1 MKIIYELGQLKK
13 PLKDSVMAI
22 GVFDGVHKGHQM
34 LIKKAVKK
42 AKLLGTESVVMTFS
56 PHPVS
61 VLHPKFELS
70 LITSLAHKTKLIEAL
85 EVDILI
91 VVKFTRAFA
100 FQSPDSFIEK
110 YIVNKLNPKEI
121 YVGDD
126 FRFGSGRIGE
136 IEIFKS
142 LAKPYGF
149 KVNVLKIVKNDNNKV
164 SSTNIRNLIKSGDL
178 NKAKKLLGR
187 YVSLEGTVV
196 KGDARGRKLGFPTA
210 NIIPDK
216 EVIPPLGVY
225 AAIVTIDD
233 MKYKGVTNVGLCPVF
248 RKNAENVTVETFIFD
263 FNKLVYS
270 KVIEIAFVKKMR
282 DELNFKTQDELV
294 EQMKKDESKARRILL
309 REAAI

>member
-70 LITSLAHKTKLIEAL
+70 LITSLEHKTKLIEAL